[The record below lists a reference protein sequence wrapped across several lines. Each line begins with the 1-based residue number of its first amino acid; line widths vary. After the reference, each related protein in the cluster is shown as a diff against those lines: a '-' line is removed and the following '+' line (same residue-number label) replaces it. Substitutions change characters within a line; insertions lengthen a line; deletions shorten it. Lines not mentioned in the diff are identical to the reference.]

1 MIDAGPK
8 GNNARFMNHSC
19 DPNCITQ
26 KWSVNGDTRVGLFA
40 IKVRLLVAE
49 SVCFVLMS
57 IGNVIGMLAI
67 NLEMRDYHPSP
78 PIETMMYFVV
88 LCNSIKTAVIL

>member
-49 SVCFVLMS
+49 SVCFVLIS

-67 NLEMRDYHPSP
+67 SLEMRDYHPSP
-78 PIETMMYFVV
+78 FP
-88 LCNSIKTAVIL
+88 L